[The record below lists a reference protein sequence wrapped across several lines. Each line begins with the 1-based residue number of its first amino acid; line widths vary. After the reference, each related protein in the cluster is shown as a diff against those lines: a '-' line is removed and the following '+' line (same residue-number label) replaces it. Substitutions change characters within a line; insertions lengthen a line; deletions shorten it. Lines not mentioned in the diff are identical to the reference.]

1 MATFLSRKEAQERAR
16 QEKEQKRMNKLKHKD
31 LLWAAKRRYLTD
43 DEWYELHFLD
53 RTFGKWGPEQAE
65 YEFGILEEMRQ
76 FFKRHEVGSKCP
88 HMNALEK
95 HLALH
100 AEKEKTE
107 TRRKSRE
114 RSKLTK
120 ARRLLKI
127 ESNVPPVL
135 VALVQL

>member
-16 QEKEQKRMNKLKHKD
+16 QEKEQKRMNKLRHKD

-53 RTFGKWGPEQAE
+53 RTFGKWGPEQAQ

-100 AEKEKTE
+100 AEKEQTE
-107 TRRKSRE
+107 AKQ
-114 RSKLTK
+114 RSKRTVK
-120 ARRLLKI
+120 AHKS
-127 ESNVPPVL
+127 E
-135 VALVQL
+135 ALVKN